1 MRSVAP
7 PPVPCYNDLNPQYPI
22 PIIYPIL
29 LMTAA
34 TSIAPADTSPSARAE
49 TTFELPT
56 RRWLDILLLGFILVN
71 LAMALEAAHWSPG
84 LDRLLPVTLMAVL
97 AASFVAFS
105 SFGPGFTFFYSLI
118 TGAAAILYG
127 LSSLATG
134 VAAPQEKVYQIIQRT
149 FAWLQQV
156 LAGKPGTD
164 TVVFVLLLAI
174 LLWILSF
181 NAVWVYVREKRK
193 WQAVIPTGLA
203 MLVNLYY
210 APVNLKAYF
219 ILYLAASMLLL
230 VRATLAE
237 LEEHWY
243 RERVLFPFD
252 MGFDVMRDAVLF
264 IVIVIL
270 ISWVLPSALWG
281 EDQNLGNPLENPW
294 QQVKDEWNR
303 LFNSLDY
310 GETRAPAAEVVVFT
324 PSHPL
329 GGARELT
336 DAPVMDVKTSLNRY
350 FQATVLD
357 TYTSNAWEL
366 RNTANINLTNVR
378 VKTPQFSAR
387 RLITQTVTMR
397 QYTNILMAAP
407 MPVGIDIPATARLI
421 PQDLMPKEVPL
432 ATEIGVAELAMILS
446 EDVLKPGDVY
456 TITSSVSFATESQ
469 LRHDSTVYPPEIQ
482 ARYLQLPDTVP
493 QRVFDLAEK
502 LAQGHDNPYDI
513 AKAIETYVR
522 TYAYDEQIPGPAA
535 GQDAADYFLFEE
547 KRGYCDYYATSMA
560 VMLRHLGIPTRLAQG
575 YATGEYD
582 PLSGSYRLR
591 EKDAHVWVEVY
602 FPTYG
607 WIQFEPTAS
616 EPVIERLQE
625 AVEPPEAGGRASQFG
640 QRPEEENP
648 RNIPQPKETSPKA
661 SVRIEQS
668 LAERWIPRLGW
679 AFLILAGLGIAWGV
693 GYGIRSWRRPARGA
707 RGEAQI
713 KESAPDV
720 LDGMWGRLLWWA
732 RRLGIP
738 HRPSFTPW
746 EQAGAFAQALPRTAE
761 DVQTLARL
769 YGRDKY
775 AGRPLSSQEAN
786 LARQVWKRLRRQLW
800 QAWWH
805 QHTHFHLWD
814 QITFWQQAPRR
825 R

>member
-1 MRSVAP
+1 
-7 PPVPCYNDLNPQYPI
+7 
-22 PIIYPIL
+22 
-29 LMTAA
+29 MTAT
-34 TSIAPADTSPSARAE
+34 TSTAPVHVSPPASTEA
-49 TTFELPT
+49 TFELPT

-84 LDRLLPVTLMAVL
+84 LDRLLPITLMAVL

-134 VAAPQEKVYQIIQRT
+134 VAAPQEKTYQIIQRT

-156 LAGKPGTD
+156 IAGKPGTD

-219 ILYLAASMLLL
+219 ILYLAVSMLLL

-237 LEEHWY
+237 LEAHWY
-243 RERVLFPFD
+243 QERVLFPFD
-252 MGFDVMRDAVLF
+252 IGFDVTRDAILF

-270 ISWVLPSALWG
+270 FSWILPTALWG
-281 EDQNLGNPLENPW
+281 EDQNLANPLENPW
-294 QQVKDEWNR
+294 EQVKDEWNR

-329 GGARELT
+329 EGPRELT
-336 DAPVMDVKTSLNRY
+336 DAVVMDVETSLNRY

-357 TYTSNAWEL
+357 TYTSSAWEL
-366 RNTANINLTNVR
+366 RDTANIDLTNAR
-378 VKTPQFSAR
+378 VETPSFSAR
-387 RLITQTVTMR
+387 RLITQTMIMQ

-407 MPVGIDIPATARLI
+407 MPVGISIPATARLI
-421 PQDLMPKEVPL
+421 PQGLMPKEVPL
-432 ATEIGVAELAMILS
+432 ATEVGVAELAMILS

-469 LRHDSTVYPPEIQ
+469 LRHDSTLYPPEIQ

-502 LAQGHDNPYDI
+502 LAQDQDNPYDI

-522 TYAYDEQIPGPAA
+522 TYTYDEQIPGPAP

-547 KRGYCDYYATSMA
+547 KRGYCDYYATGMA
-560 VMLRHLGIPTRLAQG
+560 VMLRHLGIPTRLVQG

-582 PLSGSYRLR
+582 PLTGRYRLR

-625 AVEPPEAGGRASQFG
+625 AIQPPEAGGRASRLEQN
-640 QRPEEENP
+640 PEEENL
-648 RNIPQPKETSPKA
+648 RNIPQPEETSPKA
-661 SVRIEQS
+661 NVRIEQS

-679 AFLILAGLGIAWGV
+679 AFLILAGLGIVWGV
-693 GYGIRSWRRPARGA
+693 WYGIRSWRRPARNM
-707 RGEAQI
+707 RRKAQPTA
-713 KESAPDV
+713 SAPDV
-720 LDGMWGRLLWWA
+720 LDDIWGRLLWWA
-732 RRLGIP
+732 RRLGVP
-738 HRPSFTPW
+738 HRASFTPW
-746 EQAGAFAQALPRTAE
+746 EQARVFARALPPTAE

-769 YGRDKY
+769 YSHDKY
-775 AGRPLSSQEAN
+775 AAKPLSSQEAN

-805 QHTHFHLWD
+805 QHTHFRLRD
-814 QITFWQQAPRR
+814 YIAFWHQ
-825 R
+825 